1 VEKQLFLN
9 SGLTDQHQANELWN
23 LVQPTSRLRSLR
35 RLSAPH
41 SLPFEYHPTCSSAC
55 TSLEFLYHLLLVSK
69 RNNLN
74 IGHLPTHR
82 VQTEPLWRSGNVS
95 PL

>member
-1 VEKQLFLN
+1 VEKQLFFN
-9 SGLTDQHQANELWN
+9 SGLTDQHQTNELRN
-23 LVQPTSRLRSLR
+23 LVQPTSRFRSLR

-41 SLPFEYHPTCSSAC
+41 SLHFEYHPTCSSADP
-55 TSLEFLYHLLLVSK
+55 SLEFLYHFLLLYK